1 MNRKRWD
8 AAVCVLLV
16 GLMVF
21 LAGCQ
26 TVSGVDLT
34 QILSK
39 SFTVSSAES
48 RQTVTVEFIKDPS
61 VDLTQEQQAALEL
74 FGKLKLN
81 VTESKMQDPMH
92 VSLKGTLEYGKG
104 SIPFQLV
111 MTNQA
116 YTLQVEGAKKPIVI
130 RNQPPAGAEAGVP
143 ALSQELRTQLEQLGK
158 KAVEAAPKL
167 GSFFARNLPN
177 PPVVSVSKATY
188 TVNGENLALTRIHG
202 EIYGD
207 DLVALVKS
215 FLTSVLADEQGLK
228 DFISVLYDLYAPIL
242 QQAMKDS
249 GGESGTSPMA
259 EEIKP
264 YLENKTLAVEFIS
277 TFLRTQIEKLL
288 TNYDQDIASFLAS
301 EEGAE
306 VKAVFSDKLYLKAD
320 YYVDGD
326 FSIRKSDVEFGL
338 TLPEGKGNGLKG
350 FKITSSSEAWNI
362 NKPVT
367 IATIDTSNGVY
378 DLNETNGR
386 MTAGR
391 FLAGIDPNSQLYKP
405 LKDDLHVTK
414 KEINMFMSDK
424 EDLGLYSPGS
434 EPYND
439 NGTVMVPA
447 RFVTERARRRCVL
460 GRGREAGYDYRPA

>member
-1 MNRKRWD
+1 MNRKRWN

-143 ALSQELRTQLEQLGK
+143 ALSQEV
-158 KAVEAAPKL
+158 ADAA
-167 GSFFARNLPN
+167 GAAREE
-177 PPVVSVSKATY
+177 S
-188 TVNGENLALTRIHG
+188 
-202 EIYGD
+202 
-207 DLVALVKS
+207 
-215 FLTSVLADEQGLK
+215 
-228 DFISVLYDLYAPIL
+228 
-242 QQAMKDS
+242 S
-249 GGESGTSPMA
+249 GG
-259 EEIKP
+259 
-264 YLENKTLAVEFIS
+264 
-277 TFLRTQIEKLL
+277 
-288 TNYDQDIASFLAS
+288 
-301 EEGAE
+301 
-306 VKAVFSDKLYLKAD
+306 
-320 YYVDGD
+320 
-326 FSIRKSDVEFGL
+326 
-338 TLPEGKGNGLKG
+338 
-350 FKITSSSEAWNI
+350 
-362 NKPVT
+362 
-367 IATIDTSNGVY
+367 
-378 DLNETNGR
+378 
-386 MTAGR
+386 
-391 FLAGIDPNSQLYKP
+391 
-405 LKDDLHVTK
+405 
-414 KEINMFMSDK
+414 
-424 EDLGLYSPGS
+424 
-434 EPYND
+434 
-439 NGTVMVPA
+439 
-447 RFVTERARRRCVL
+447 RA
-460 GRGREAGYDYRPA
+460 EAGFLLCA